1 MSFTIPERAQAELS
15 AGVGTRGGPTPPM
28 SVDRALE
35 LIETW
40 RPYELRRCKEM
51 ILVTA
56 LIADEFHS
64 DALAD
69 VVFDE
74 RNVVG
79 VAIRALVQSRMIVST
94 GEHRKGKSAAS
105 HGRRS
110 YVYRLT
116 ERGREDAEKLL
127 AALEADEQE
136 VAQHDRAA

>member
-1 MSFTIPERAQAELS
+1 MSFTIPEKAQAELS
-15 AGVGTRGGPTPPM
+15 AGVGTRGGPVPPM
-28 SVDRALE
+28 TVDRALE

-51 ILVTA
+51 ILVAA
-56 LIADEFHS
+56 LIAGEFHS

-74 RNVVG
+74 RNIVG
-79 VAIRALVQSRMIVST
+79 IAVRALSQQHFIVST
-94 GEHRKGKSAAS
+94 GEHRKGRAPAA

-116 ERGREDAEKLL
+116 ERGRESAEPLL

-136 VAQHDRAA
+136 AAA